1 MDELPGAEPTL
12 AAHSTPDTPV
22 SDPFNAGVQPGDIE
36 DLWEEG
42 TIHLESL
49 KMTAEFIKDIRNAT
63 LDDLSL
69 GLSDEAIHWLR
80 HPNHEQPGCS
90 IDDDLCTAIK
100 LFLTNP
106 SEATYEANCA
116 IILDLLPG
124 ANIPTYYR
132 VG

>member
-1 MDELPGAEPTL
+1 
-12 AAHSTPDTPV
+12 
-22 SDPFNAGVQPGDIE
+22 
-36 DLWEEG
+36 
-42 TIHLESL
+42 
-49 KMTAEFIKDIRNAT
+49 MTAEFIKDICNAM

-69 GLSDEAIHWLR
+69 GLSDEAIHRLR

-90 IDDDLCTAIK
+90 IDNDLHAAIK

-106 SEATYEANCA
+106 LEATYEANCA
-116 IILDLLPG
+116 IILDLLPR